1 MIRRATAGDAAA
13 LAELAAATFPLACPA
28 SAAPAD
34 IQSFIETNLAEENF
48 AAYVQNPASA
58 VLVAG
63 DFAGYVLLNFTD
75 PTDMDVVVAIKN
87 RPTAELSKCYVRA
100 ETHGSGL
107 AAQLMRASLELARSR
122 GAVSVWLGVNQENA
136 KANRFY
142 EKHGFEKVG
151 TKRFKL
157 GDRWEHDYVREVL
170 L

>member
-1 MIRRATAGDAAA
+1 MIRQATVNDAAG

-34 IQSFIETNLAEENF
+34 IQSFVETNLAEQNF
-48 AAYVQNPASA
+48 AEYLSDETRA
-58 VLVAG
+58 VLIG
-63 DFAGYVLLNFTD
+63 GEFEGYTLLNFTD
-75 PTDMDVVVAIKN
+75 PTDMDVVVAITN
-87 RPTAELSKCYVRA
+87 RPTAELSKCYLRA

-107 AAQLMRASLELARSR
+107 ATELMQASLDLARSR

-157 GDRWEHDYVREVL
+157 GERWEHDYVREVL

>member
-1 MIRRATAGDAAA
+1 MIRSATTADAAG
-13 LAELAAATFPLACPA
+13 LAELAADTFPLACPA

-34 IQSFIETNLAEENF
+34 IQSFIAANLAEPNF
-48 AAYVQNPASA
+48 MAYVQDPARA
-58 VLVAG
+58 ILVAG
-63 DFAGYVLLNFTD
+63 EYAGYVLLNFTD

-100 ETHGSGL
+100 EAHGRGL
-107 AAQLMRASLELARSR
+107 ATELMQASLELARSR
-122 GAVSVWLGVNQENA
+122 GAVSVWLGVNEENA

-157 GDRWEHDYVREVL
+157 GDRWEHDYVREVVL
-170 L
+170 